1 MPQLLQIGLF
11 NDFSRQS
18 KQYARRLAKT
28 GQPAVL
34 MVDGKTKLIIQD
46 AAAYQRLIRRARL
59 VQSAAVL
66 KRRLRASRGSNSISL
81 DDWNNAMRRK
91 YRIGTPK

>member
-1 MPQLLQIGLF
+1 MPQLLQIGSF

-66 KRRLRASRGSNSISL
+66 KRRLRASRGSNSISF
-81 DDWNNAMRRK
+81 DDWNNAMRLK